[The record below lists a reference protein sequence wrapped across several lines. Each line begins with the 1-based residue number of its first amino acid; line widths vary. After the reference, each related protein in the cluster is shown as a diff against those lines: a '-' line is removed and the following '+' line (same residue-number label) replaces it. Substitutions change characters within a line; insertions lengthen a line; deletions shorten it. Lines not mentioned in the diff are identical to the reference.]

1 MIKSEREYTTRLTGS
16 RSEIPNQ
23 RTTITVGASDS
34 TFEQQQSSGSQTIQ
48 IVDVYQVPDDSVR
61 ISK

>member
-1 MIKSEREYTTRLTGS
+1 LIKLECEYKARLTGF

-23 RTTITVGASDS
+23 RTTIKVGASDT

-48 IVDVYQVPDDSVR
+48 IVDVFEVPDDSVR
-61 ISK
+61 IR